1 MSLVQRIRVG
11 VIGTGFGARVH
22 APWLS
27 AHPGYD
33 MRCIASVHR
42 SDPDRIRSDSGVDHV
57 YQDWREMLDKEQLD
71 LLVVAS
77 APALHREMTLEG
89 LSRGLHVLCEK
100 PMAQSVEEA
109 AQMCDARESAGRE
122 GFINFEFRFRPA
134 RLAVREIVKRGEIGD
149 ILHVQYRRT
158 MGGLVGRSLRRLGW
172 LGDSAL
178 GGGSLGAL
186 GSHMFDALH
195 FLTGLEAAEVSG
207 QLETLV
213 PEANPDGSGV
223 EIRTADDTF
232 TTFGKLANG
241 AGFSVGLVLGG
252 AGMEGTLLDIQ
263 GTRGQVRM
271 VDDARVFLS
280 QGDES
285 LAEVDLQPLSP
296 DLPELSGAAARYPF
310 LYPCLDRIH
319 QMIAG
324 GAPDPLLP
332 TFADGLRVQRVL
344 DGVRA
349 SSSDGRRVQLH
360 S

>member
-1 MSLVQRIRVG
+1 MQRIRVG

-33 MRCIASVHR
+33 MQCIASVHR
-42 SDPDRIRSDSGVDHV
+42 SDPDRIRSDSGVDRV
-57 YQDWREMLDKEQLD
+57 YQDWHEMLDKEQLD

-77 APALHREMTLEG
+77 APALHLEMTLEG

-100 PMAQSVEEA
+100 PMAKSVAEA
-109 AQMCDARESAGRE
+109 QQMCDARESAGRE

-134 RLAVREIVKRGEIGD
+134 RLAVREIVQRGAIGD
-149 ILHVQYRRT
+149 ILHARYHRT
-158 MGGLVGRSLRRLGW
+158 MGGLVGRSRRRLGW

-213 PEANPDGSGV
+213 PEANPDGNGV
-223 EIRTADDTF
+223 ELRTADDTF
-232 TTFGKLANG
+232 TTFGKLAGG
-241 AGFSVGLVLGG
+241 AGFSVDLVLGG
-252 AGMEGTLLDIQ
+252 SGMEANVLDIQ

-271 VDDARVFLS
+271 VDDSRVFLS
-280 QGDES
+280 EGDEP
-285 LAEVDLQPLSP
+285 LAEVELQPL
-296 DLPELSGAAARYPF
+296 LPEPPELPGAAARYPF

-319 QMIAG
+319 QVIAG

-332 TFADGLRVQRVL
+332 TFADGLRVQRLL
-344 DGVRA
+344 DAVRQ
-349 SSSDGRRVQLH
+349 SSADGRRVELRSQ